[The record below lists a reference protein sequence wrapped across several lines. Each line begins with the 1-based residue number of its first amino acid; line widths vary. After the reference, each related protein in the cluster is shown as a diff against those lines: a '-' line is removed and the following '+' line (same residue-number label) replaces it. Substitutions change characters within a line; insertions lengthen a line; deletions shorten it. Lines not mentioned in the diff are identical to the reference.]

1 MKMSYFSPY
10 SHSKNK
16 TEVELDLLNY
26 ARKSDLK
33 NEQL

>member
-1 MKMSYFSPY
+1 MSYFSPY

-16 TEVELDLLNY
+16 TEVKLDLHNY
-26 ARKSDLK
+26 ARISDLK